1 MGEVILYVEGSPER
15 AAVAYNRMNPEH
27 RDITIWAKNPEEA
40 IDVLKGYRE
49 RLVLVFMS
57 NDLNEFIRGDLRR
70 EDSGAEIVRYLEKQD
85 STSFKCGFIIQDH
98 DKKIGEKLTNRLKA
112 AGYRATHQPFGT

>member
-1 MGEVILYVEGSPER
+1 MEEVILYVEGSQER
-15 AAVAYNRMNPEH
+15 AAVAYNRMNPDH
-27 RDITIWAKNPEEA
+27 RDATIWAKNPEEA
-40 IDVLKGYRE
+40 IDVLRGYRD
-49 RLVLVFMS
+49 RLVLVFLS

-85 STSFKCGFIIQDH
+85 PESFKCGFIFQDH